1 MEGLKPI
8 RRVVTGNDERGRSR
22 IVWDGPAPNAHPNP
36 AGPSGHTDLWVWDRT
51 PPPLDGA
58 DDGFKHYDFPGSA
71 EGGHV
76 RVIEARGRPSDYDP
90 AKDPLRIAP
99 HAPKER
105 PAGRAWDRGGRSAF
119 SSDMHKTETIDY
131 AVCIEGQRVLVLDDT
146 EVVLKPGDVVVQVG
160 AWHQWKQPVAGRMVF
175 DMFAAQFVDGPAGV
189 VQGNDAVMR
198 PRANAPL
205 PQGVKPT
212 RRVVTVDRKAG
223 EGNLVSDDA
232 SPDVRTD
239 PARPGFA
246 CARMWVTDS
255 TPAKI
260 VYETL
265 QLPNVLQ
272 PPSRGSV
279 FNVFTFPPDA
289 SWNGKAGQR
298 EVEAWFKSVGASGA
312 STYSPDAPHPYMQKT
327 QSLDFCVV
335 IEGEIVLVLDTEEAV
350 LQAGDV
356 VIQRG
361 TNHAWSNRS
370 GKPAVVSVASH
381 DARG

>member
-1 MEGLKPI
+1 MAEGLKPI
-8 RRVVTGNDERGRSR
+8 RRVVTGNDEHGRSR

-36 AGPSGHTDLWVWDRT
+36 VGPSGHTDLWVWDKT
-51 PPPLDGA
+51 PAPLDGA
-58 DDGFKHYDFPGSA
+58 DDGFKAYDFPGSA
-71 EGGHV
+71 DGGHV
-76 RVIEARGRPSDYDP
+76 RVIEARGRPTDYE
-90 AKDPLRIAP
+90 ASKDPLRIEP
-99 HAPKER
+99 HAPKAR
-105 PAGRAWDRGGRSAF
+105 PAGRAWDRGGRSLF

-131 AVCIEGQRVLVLDDT
+131 AVCIEGQRNLVLDDT

-160 AWHQWKQPVAGRMVF
+160 AWHQWQQPVGGRMVF
-175 DMFAAQFVDGPAGV
+175 DMFSAHFVDGPAGV
-189 VQGNDAVMR
+189 AQGNDPVMR
-198 PRANAPL
+198 PPANQAL
-205 PQGVKPT
+205 PSGVKPT

-223 EGNLVSDDA
+223 EGNLVSDAA

-265 QLPNVLQ
+265 QLPHVIQ
-272 PPSRGSV
+272 PPPRGSV

-289 SWNGKAGQR
+289 SWKGNVGQR
-298 EVEAWFKSVGASGA
+298 EVEAYFKSVGAHGA
-312 STYSPDAPHPYMQKT
+312 STYAPDAPHPYMQKMQT
-327 QSLDFCVV
+327 LDFCVV
-335 IEGEIVLVLDTEEAV
+335 IEGEIVLVLDTQETV
-350 LQAGDV
+350 LRPGDV

-370 GKPAVVSVASH
+370 GKPAVVSIASH
-381 DARG
+381 DAR